1 MYTVHVYM
9 MYSMVTC
16 NASVAMVAVVAVMAV
31 AVAPHGQSD
40 GHGHD
45 HSLAM
50 ISRPG
55 HQFIFSLHV
64 LKSKVLT
71 NIKEVCTK

>member
-9 MYSMVTC
+9 MYSMVACKT
-16 NASVAMVAVVAVMAV
+16 SVAMVTMVAVVAVV
-31 AVAPHGQSD
+31 ADAIAHDGQSD

-45 HSLAM
+45 HSLAV

-55 HQFIFSLHV
+55 HQPY
-64 LKSKVLT
+64 
-71 NIKEVCTK
+71 

>member
-16 NASVAMVAVVAVMAV
+16 KASVAVVAVVAV

-40 GHGHD
+40 GHGHN
-45 HSLAM
+45 HSLAV

-55 HQFIFSLHV
+55 HQP
-64 LKSKVLT
+64 
-71 NIKEVCTK
+71 